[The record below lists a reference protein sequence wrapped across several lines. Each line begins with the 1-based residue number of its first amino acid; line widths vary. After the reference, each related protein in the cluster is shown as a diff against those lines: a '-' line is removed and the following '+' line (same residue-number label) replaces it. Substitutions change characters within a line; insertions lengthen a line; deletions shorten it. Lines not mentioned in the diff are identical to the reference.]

1 MKKKKNA
8 KNSLKYKKYSNWDV
22 IVKSR
27 NALKCIASVLIFK
40 FFAIKT
46 VIVLVAVISNQMK
59 SIEKLSWM
67 L

>member
-22 IVKSR
+22 IVKSQ
-27 NALKCIASVLIFK
+27 NVLKCTVNVLIFK